1 MTTATLSSKYQL
13 AIPKE
18 IREKLKLAAGQQ
30 FTIIPKG
37 HVIELVPIQSPQAL
51 RGSLKGADPEG
62 YRDHKDRY

>member
-1 MTTATLSSKYQL
+1 MATATLSSKYQL

-18 IREKLKLAAGQQ
+18 IREKLKLSAGQQ

-37 HVIELVPIQSPQAL
+37 HVIELVPIQLPQAL
-51 RGSLKGADPEG
+51 RGSLKGANPED